1 MSNHSAIGTYQF
13 SDIAIKSNSALHIPE
28 INILFTCWKKPI
40 CKTIKIYCTKWQE
53 MEKKLLYFIYSSYE
67 CILFVSAPKER
78 KQKNT
83 CDDNLF
89 LQDIILHDDLIER
102 IFCNNNFNFYRT
114 FDFLYCYPH
123 KLSFSFTDSRVVS

>member
-1 MSNHSAIGTYQF
+1 M
-13 SDIAIKSNSALHIPE
+13 HIPE

-53 MEKKLLYFIYSSYE
+53 MEKKLLHFIYSSYE

-78 KQKNT
+78 KQKKHLWWQSFSARDHT
-83 CDDNLF
+83 ALTYLF
-89 LQDIILHDDLIER
+89 LQDILLHDDLIER
-102 IFCNNNFNFYRT
+102 IFCNNKFNFYRI

-123 KLSFSFTDSRVVS
+123 KLSFSFTDSRVVSLTV